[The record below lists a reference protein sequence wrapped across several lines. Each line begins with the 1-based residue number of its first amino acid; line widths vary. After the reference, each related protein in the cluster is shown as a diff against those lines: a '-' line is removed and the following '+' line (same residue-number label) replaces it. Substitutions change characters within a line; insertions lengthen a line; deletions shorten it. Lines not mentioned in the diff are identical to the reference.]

1 MEPLVRAV
9 GISKTYSLTKS
20 WLRRGAAVLTA
31 VSGVD
36 LSVFPGETLGLVG
49 ESGCGKST
57 LARLLL
63 RLEEPTGGKVFFEGR
78 EITGLGPRE
87 LRGLRPEMQL
97 VFQDPYSS
105 LNPRLRVGTIIE
117 EPLIIQRRETPGGR
131 RRAVLELLQ
140 IVGLGSEAYDRYPH
154 EFSGGQRQRIGLARS
169 LALQPKFIVADEPVS
184 ALDVSIQAQIIN
196 LLLDLQEQFRLT
208 YLFISHDLLVISQ
221 VSDRIAVMYLGKIVE
236 LGTRDE
242 FLQPPWHPYTESLWR
257 SSPGAVV
264 PDGAAALQ
272 NGDLPDFLQ
281 PPRGCVFQPRCPYG
295 EALCRRDEPLLRESR
310 PGYWVACHF
319 R

>member
-1 MEPLVRAV
+1 MKPLIQATQ
-9 GISKTYSLTKS
+9 IEKTYTVTKGF
-20 WLRRGAAVLTA
+20 LRRGRATLTA
-31 VSGVD
+31 VGGVD
-36 LSVFPGETLGLVG
+36 LSIFPGETLGLVG

-63 RLEEPTGGKVFFEGR
+63 RLEDPSAGKVFFEDR
-78 EITGLGPRE
+78 EITGLGPKEMRD
-87 LRGLRPEMQL
+87 LRKRMQL

-105 LNPRLRVGTIIE
+105 LNPRLRVGRLIE
-117 EPLIIQRRETPGGR
+117 EPLVIHRQDPPGGR
-131 RRAVLELLQ
+131 RQAVLELLR
-140 IVGLGSEAYDRYPH
+140 IVGLGPEVFDRYPH

-169 LALQPKFIVADEPVS
+169 LALRPQLIIADEPVS

-208 YLFISHDLLVISQ
+208 YLFISHDLQVVSH

-242 FLQPPWHPYTESLWR
+242 FLQPPWHPYTETLWK
-257 SSPGAVV
+257 SSPGAGRPGKAVV
-264 PDGAAALQ
+264 PDA
-272 NGDLPDFLQ
+272 DLPDPLN
-281 PPRGCVFQPRCPYG
+281 PPPGCVFHPRCPYRESICTRV
-295 EALCRRDEPLLRESR
+295 EAPLRESR